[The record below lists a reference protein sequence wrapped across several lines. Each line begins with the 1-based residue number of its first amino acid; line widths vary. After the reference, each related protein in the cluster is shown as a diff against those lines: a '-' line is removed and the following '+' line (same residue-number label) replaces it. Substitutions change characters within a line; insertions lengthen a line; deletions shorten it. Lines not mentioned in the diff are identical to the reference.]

1 MNTVQVLQRLDKE
14 TKAEVYLV
22 GGFVRDL
29 LRNKNNMDLD
39 IVVRGLSMRNIKKFL
54 VRYGKVKEVNLAKTN
69 DSFSV
74 NILLFRASS
83 DTFEAQISLP
93 RRGKKQIPDSH
104 NTLRQD
110 VRFRD
115 FKINAMYLPISYK
128 SKRDVLDMVG
138 GKEDI
143 MNRRLTA
150 NGSAVERIRESPI
163 RMMRAISL
171 ASRTNYAIDDEV
183 MEAISLLAS
192 LITKC
197 PAEAIRYEFDK
208 ILMSKKPSKYLRL
221 LNKTG
226 LLEYIAPELY
236 RCVGVKQ
243 DKRYHKY
250 DVFTHLIYTCDNT
263 EPDPVLRLAGL
274 LHDIGKTDT
283 RKEVVVPD
291 NGIRVTF
298 HKHEMVSVK
307 MTRTFLR
314 RLKYDSETARAVLS
328 LVKLHMYHFTREW
341 TDAAVR
347 KFIKKSDIGEEY
359 MDYEK
364 IGYFPLFK
372 LRAAERMGNGLKG
385 IAVTDRQ
392 RDFEKKIVD
401 IFKESKVLEVADL
414 EINGNKLME
423 TFNIKPGVH
432 VGEILNSLLDQVLEK
447 PSLNN
452 ELDLL
457 KLSTEYLYNEIN

>member
-39 IVVRGLSMRNIKKFL
+39 VVVRGLSMRNIKKFL
-54 VRYGKVKEVNLAKTN
+54 MRHGKVKEVNLAKTN
-69 DSFSV
+69 DTFSV
-74 NILLFRASS
+74 NILLFRASN

-128 SKRDVLDMVG
+128 SKKDVLDIVG

-143 MNRRLTA
+143 MNRRITS
-150 NGSAVERIRESPI
+150 NGSAVERIKESPI

-183 MEAISLLAS
+183 MDAISSQAS

-197 PAEAIRYEFDK
+197 PPEAIRYEFNK

-226 LLEYIAPELY
+226 LLEHVAPELY
-236 RCVGVKQ
+236 KCVGVKQ

-250 DVFTHLIYTCDNT
+250 DVFTHLIYTCDNI
-263 EPDPVLRLAGL
+263 EPDTVLRLAGL
-274 LHDIGKTDT
+274 LHDIGKPDT
-283 RKEVVVPD
+283 RKEIETPD

-347 KFIKKSDIGEEY
+347 KFIKKADIGEEY

-385 IAVTDRQ
+385 VAVTDRQ

-414 EINGNKLME
+414 EINGNVLME

-432 VGEILNSLLDQVLEK
+432 VGKLLNSLLDQVLEK

-452 ELDLL
+452 RLDLL